1 MELNETPHRKQ
12 RGIFL
17 SNISYLSDFIYLRC
31 FMYAINILSLSYY
44 RNFFYVEPLQGSMIL
59 LLPPTA
65 SGVIHIKPLRGFM
78 LIPCL
83 NADLQDFYKI
93 SFLVSQAGITPCRIL
108 RVESSIYDLS
118 YTKELRAHA

>member
-1 MELNETPHRKQ
+1 MHTFYCIELFILMLNPFRVLL
-12 RGIFL
+12 IF
-17 SNISYLSDFIYLRC
+17 
-31 FMYAINILSLSYY
+31 
-44 RNFFYVEPLQGSMIL
+44 